1 MGGKLCAM
9 DIPGPTLLPL
19 LTQWAA
25 WSLSS
30 IMAQAHGFSPEL
42 FTQQVETPPTHME
55 AYRSEQTQS
64 TTMLY
69 FRTSIT
75 QAQSSR
81 QAASPTT
88 LPTAKSPAP
97 S

>member
-1 MGGKLCAM
+1 IGGKLCAM

-30 IMAQAHGFSPEL
+30 IMVQAHGFSPEL
-42 FTQQVETPPTHME
+42 FTRQVETPPTHME
-55 AYRSEQTQS
+55 AYRSEQMQS
-64 TTMLY
+64 TTVLH
-69 FRTSIT
+69 FRTSII
-75 QAQSSR
+75 QVQSSR

-88 LPTAKSPAP
+88 LPTAKLLAP

>member
-1 MGGKLCAM
+1 MRGRLSRM
-9 DIPGPTLLPL
+9 HIPDPILLPSR
-19 LTQWAA
+19 TQPAA
-25 WSLSS
+25 LSLSS